1 MSSSSEDPKVEVY
14 NRINK
19 LKLKAG
25 AALNDGPGKLDKEAV
40 SRADSVVMKMSS
52 LYPTEIKNMLAGLN
66 KEWAQL
72 KEMGPDS
79 KEKTRQVEKLSN
91 TANHI
96 KDLGTTFGYNLM
108 GYFGESLRDFI
119 LKTDLTMQEH
129 LTIVQAHIDVMGV
142 AFRENLKDD
151 DGGPLAEELKM
162 MVKAAIKKYSPEIA
176 DSDEPA
182 VPPETDDGAS

>member
-1 MSSSSEDPKVEVY
+1 MSSSKEDPKIEVY
-14 NRINK
+14 NRINR

-25 AALNDGPGKLDKEAV
+25 AALNDGPGKLDQASV
-40 SRADSVVMKMSS
+40 DRANSVVTNMAS
-52 LYPTEIKNMLAGLN
+52 LYPKEIKNMLAGLN
-66 KEWAQL
+66 KEWEQL
-72 KEMGPDS
+72 KAMGPDG
-79 KEKTRQVEKLSN
+79 KGKARQVEKLSN

-108 GYFGESLRDFI
+108 GHFGESLRDFI
-119 LKTDLTMQEH
+119 LKTDLTMSEH

-162 MVKAAIKKYSPEIA
+162 MVKAAIKKYTPELA
-176 DSDEPA
+176 ESDKPA
-182 VPPETDDGAS
+182 MPPSTE

>member
-1 MSSSSEDPKVEVY
+1 MSNSDDEQNVEVY
-14 NRINK
+14 NRVNR

-25 AALNDGPGKLDKEAV
+25 AGLNEGPGKLDKDAV
-40 SRADSVVMKMSS
+40 DRANSVVMKMSS
-52 LYPTEIKNMLAGLN
+52 LYPTEIKNMLAGLT
-66 KEWAQL
+66 KEWEQL
-72 KEMGPDS
+72 KAMESDS
-79 KEKTRQVEKLSN
+79 KEKEKLVEKMSN

-119 LKTDLTMQEH
+119 LKTDLSMDEH

-162 MVKAAIKKYSPEIA
+162 MVQAAIKKYSPEILEG
-176 DSDEPA
+176 DNSEQDE
-182 VPPETDDGAS
+182 EGA